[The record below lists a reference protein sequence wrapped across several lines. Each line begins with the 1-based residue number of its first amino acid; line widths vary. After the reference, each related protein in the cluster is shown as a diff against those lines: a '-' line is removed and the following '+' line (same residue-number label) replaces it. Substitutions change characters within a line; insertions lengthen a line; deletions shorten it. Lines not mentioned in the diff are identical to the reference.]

1 MYKFILI
8 LINDDTKTNPT
19 YIHIDFGLL
28 FATVQGVKAL
38 NQRAVGGIL
47 LGNAVVP
54 ERDDPEKGA
63 AEFWISDSMDYW
75 ISQGE
80 GEHHKF
86 PLDSSTS
93 RRKYWLIKVHVFR
106 LEGFIGVK
114 YTF

>member
-1 MYKFILI
+1 MCKLI
-8 LINDDTKTNPT
+8 LSLQNSDIKTDPI

-54 ERDDPEKGA
+54 ERDDPEKGV

-80 GEHHKF
+80 GEHHRF

-114 YTF
+114 YIC

>member
-19 YIHIDFGLL
+19 YIQIDLVCSS
-28 FATVQGVKAL
+28 TVQGVKAL

-54 ERDDPEKGA
+54 EIDDPEKGV

-80 GEHHKF
+80 GEHHRF

-93 RRKYWLIKVHVFR
+93 RRKYWLIKVHVYR
-106 LEGFIGVK
+106 LEGFIWAK
-114 YTF
+114 YTC

>member
-1 MYKFILI
+1 M
-8 LINDDTKTNPT
+8 NPT

-38 NQRAVGGIL
+38 NQRAVGDIL

-54 ERDDPEKGA
+54 VRDDPEKGA
-63 AEFWISDSMDYW
+63 AEFWMSDSMDYW

-80 GEHHKF
+80 GEHHRF
-86 PLDSSTS
+86 PLDFNISH
-93 RRKYWLIKVHVFR
+93 RKYWLSKVHIYR

-114 YTF
+114 YSC